1 MNKIEQLRND
11 TYEQAV
17 ILSDE
22 YNKCAIIRPTGFGKT
37 GILSRFLLNKRYK
50 HILYLYPADV
60 IIDSVIDFCEMHN
73 QQLPDHVEFVSY
85 AKIARLTDEDICEF
99 KGVDLIIAD
108 ECHRLGA
115 ANTSEGMYLLLD
127 SLPGVKLIGATAT
140 PERMDLVDEIDKFFD
155 NRMTSR
161 YTLHDAISDG
171 ILQKPFYCFA
181 SYTNDDIKDIEK
193 ETKKNIRQMD
203 EGQEAAYEQLSSSLI
218 EIADLKRMPNVI
230 RDTIEQCA
238 ADETKEIETDYMKFI
253 IFFRSF
259 ELLHKREKEVKD
271 WFKEAY
277 PTYCV
282 NHITITSETEE
293 YLENVHALDSLTHK
307 SKTIDL
313 IFSCNMM
320 TMGYHVNSLTG
331 IVMYRSTESCI
342 LYAQMLGRIFNS
354 GSRRTGIVFDLVD
367 NIHRESMYD
376 VLGHM
381 PKETVE
387 RKKIYKNMLTVVV
400 NAGVDPEVITKA
412 YLNIIMKQ
420 QGAGE
425 IIDEKIS
432 NLISAF
438 GYEKLRDFCELHRT
452 FGPDSAKYDNN
463 ILHQEDLVA
472 TGWEAKYRDLIRKTV
487 AEPIAMRCHQAYANW
502 KEKGGDDSELTRE
515 AIMRKVP
522 PEFVPLTPFCKVK
535 HVTIDMV
542 LDAMGIN

>member
-11 TYEQAV
+11 TYKQAV
-17 ILSDE
+17 SLLDE

-37 GILSRFLLNKRYK
+37 GILTKFLLDKRYK

-60 IIDSVIDFCEMHN
+60 IIDSVINFCKMHN

-85 AKIARLTDEDICEF
+85 AKIARLTDEDIHGF
-99 KGVDLIIAD
+99 KDVDLIIAD

-115 ANTSEGMYLLLD
+115 SNTLEGMELLLN
-127 SLPGVKLIGATAT
+127 SLPDVKLLGATAT
-140 PERMDLVDEIDKFFD
+140 PERMDLVDEIGKFFD

-161 YTLHDAISDG
+161 YTLHDAISDE

-181 SYTNDDIKDIEK
+181 SYTNDDINDIEK
-193 ETKKNIRQMD
+193 EAKKNIRQMD
-203 EGQEAAYEQLSSSLI
+203 EGQEAAYKQLASSLI
-218 EIADLKRMPNVI
+218 EIANLKQMPNVI

-238 ADETKEIETDYMKFI
+238 TDETKEIETDYMKFI
-253 IFFRSF
+253 IFFRTF
-259 ELLHKREKEVKD
+259 DILHKHEKEVKG

-282 NHITITSETEE
+282 NHLTITSETEE
-293 YLENVHALDSLTHK
+293 YLENVYTLDSLTHK
-307 SKTIDL
+307 PKTIDL

-331 IVMYRSTESCI
+331 IVMYRGTESGI

-354 GSRRTGIVFDLVD
+354 GSKRTGIVFDLVD

-387 RKKIYKNMLTVVV
+387 RKKIYKNMLTAIV
-400 NAGVDPEVITKA
+400 NAGVDPDVITKT
-412 YLNIIMKQ
+412 YLNSIMNQ
-420 QGAGE
+420 QDEDE

-432 NLISAF
+432 NLITTF

-452 FGPDSAKYDNN
+452 FGPNSAKYNNN
-463 ILHQEDLVA
+463 ILYQEDLIV

-487 AEPIAMRCHQAYANW
+487 AEPIAMRCRQAYANW
-502 KEKGGDDSELTRE
+502 KEKGGDDSELTKE

-522 PEFVPLTPFCKVK
+522 PEFVPLAPFCKVK

-542 LDAMGIN
+542 LDTMGIE